1 MKKIKVAID
10 IGNSNIVI
18 GLYSEN
24 SWEKIYRLSSKKNFT
39 YWTFQK
45 KLKKIISLNEFNPS
59 NVESI
64 IISSVVPSLTDI
76 VKISCADMLCKH
88 IYIVK
93 PSKVESLKI
102 MIDNKNEIG
111 TDLLANAV
119 EASNIYRSNVI
130 VVDFGTA
137 LTFTTVS
144 KSREILG
151 VNIVPGLHTAIS
163 SLYKNTAKLPQIELS
178 LPNKVIGKNTIHSI
192 QSGIMYGYSGLVKE
206 MINKIKVELNGETKV
221 IATGGLSKFADTL
234 KGVFNDI
241 LPTLTLD
248 GLIKILD
255 EMRNH

>member
-10 IGNSNIVI
+10 IGNTNIVI

-45 KLKKIISLNEFNPS
+45 KLKKIISLNDFNPS

-76 VKISCADMLCKH
+76 VKISCSDMLCKH
-88 IYIVK
+88 IFIVK
-93 PSKVESLKI
+93 ASKVKSIKI
-102 MIDNKNEIG
+102 MIDDKNEIG

-119 EASNIYRSNVI
+119 EASSIYNSNVI
-130 VVDFGTA
+130 IVDFGTA
-137 LTFTTVS
+137 LTFTVVS
-144 KSREILG
+144 KSREVLG
-151 VNIVPGLHTAIS
+151 VNIVPGLQTAIS
-163 SLYKNTAKLPQIELS
+163 SLYKNTAKLPKINLL
-178 LPNKVIGKNTIHSI
+178 LPKKIIGKNTIHSI

-206 MINKIKVELNGETKV
+206 MIKKIKGELSGETKV

-248 GLIKILD
+248 GLIKIL
-255 EMRNH
+255 NKIKK